1 MQFRYIIVA
10 LRIFLTGREFSR
22 FKKNYIKTTNK
33 PKNNLRLEVIWKFL
47 IMEDAG
53 GSGGFIW
60 QGKGGNLFYPTPTLH
75 ESRPGYK
82 IRNFFEHTQKEDR
95 S

>member
-1 MQFRYIIVA
+1 
-10 LRIFLTGREFSR
+10 
-22 FKKNYIKTTNK
+22 
-33 PKNNLRLEVIWKFL
+33 
-47 IMEDAG
+47 MEDAG

-82 IRNFFEHTQKEDR
+82 IRNCFEHTQKKDLDKTHELMMGRGLDWAKR
-95 S
+95 GIFQGVPPPLCMKP